1 MDCFETIIVGGGPS
15 GSLAAISALHRYK
28 GLKIAIFEQRE
39 KIGHPPHCSGLIGI
53 NGLKQL
59 KIYHS
64 LAKKVCDNQIRK
76 ARFFSPSG
84 ISFILDRKKDDLLV
98 LDRPRL
104 DTCLAKN
111 AKNLGASLNHHHS
124 IKKIKYNETRAEW
137 MVSGLGKKNQP
148 FNTSTKVI
156 ISAEGHHPKISPQ
169 ASLPTP
175 SNAWFF
181 PALQYEMDNV
191 IISDKNT
198 VELYFGNKIAPG
210 FYAWLI
216 PLNESMARIGLAI
229 HPLLSHGVRKFLEYT
244 IKKHPILSKKL
255 EKSVRINSWGGFVPA
270 HGPISK
276 TYADG
281 FMVVG
286 DAAGQTKA
294 TTGGG
299 FNIGGYCGL
308 LAGKVAAEAIISNNQ
323 SSNFLKKYQRLWH
336 SIFEPNLSIM
346 KLFRRCLSFL
356 PDKTLDAIFNIAI
369 ETGINDSIQ
378 KVQDVDLHGI
388 GLLKYSLTPHV
399 LIKSFHQAPQAAVS
413 LFHGLTH

>member
-1 MDCFETIIVGGGPS
+1 MNHFETVIIGGGPS
-15 GSLAAISALHRYK
+15 GSLAAISALNRSK
-28 GLKIAIFEQRE
+28 GLNIVIFEQRK

-64 LAKKVCDNQIRK
+64 LAKKVCYNQISK

-84 ISFILDRKKDDLLV
+84 NSFILDRKQNEFLV

-104 DTCLAKN
+104 DTYLGKN
-111 AKNLGASLNHHHS
+111 AKNLGASLFYQHS

-137 MVSGLGKKNQP
+137 MISGIGQKKKP
-148 FNTSTKVI
+148 FNASTKVI
-156 ISAEGHHPKISPQ
+156 ISAEGHHPKISLQ

-175 SNAWFF
+175 SNAWFL
-181 PALQYEMDNV
+181 PALQYEMQNV
-191 IISDKNT
+191 TISDRNT

-210 FYAWLI
+210 FFAWLI
-216 PLNESMARIGLAI
+216 PLNESMARVGLAI
-229 HPLLSHGVRKFLEYT
+229 HPHLYRGVRKFLEYT

-255 EKSVRINSWGGFVPA
+255 DKSVRVNSWGGFVPA
-270 HGPISK
+270 NGPISK
-276 TYADG
+276 TFTDG

-308 LAGKVAAEAIISNNQ
+308 LAGKVAAEAILINNH
-323 SSNFLKKYQRLWH
+323 SSNFLKKYQRLWR
-336 SIFEPNLSIM
+336 SLFEPDLSIM
-346 KLFRRCLSFL
+346 KLLRRCLSFL
-356 PDKTLDAIFNIAI
+356 PDKTLDTIFDIVI
-369 ETGINDSIQ
+369 ETGINDRIQ
-378 KVQDVDLHGI
+378 KFQDVDLHGI
-388 GLLKYSLTPHV
+388 GLLKYSLSPHV
-399 LIKSFHQAPQAAVS
+399 LIKSLHQAPQAAVS
-413 LFHGLTH
+413 LLYGLTL